1 MDKKIVMCKWV
12 DPYSIDEW
20 TSITDARESVLHIE
34 SFGYEIH
41 RDENV
46 TVLALNYDPENE
58 KMSCATV
65 IPNECIKHYEE
76 IDND

>member
-1 MDKKIVMCKWV
+1 MDRKAVKVSWV

-20 TSITDARESVLHIE
+20 TSISDTSEEILLIE

-41 RDENV
+41 RDDKAI
-46 TVLALNYDPENE
+46 TIALNYDPEND

-65 IPNECIKHYEE
+65 IPAECVKKYEYLDE
-76 IDND
+76 